1 MIILIAA
8 FIVSLIPA
16 VLLYWWLRNR
26 VKDEDAY
33 KALCDSAL
41 KRGILCVFPVIL
53 LSAVLQII
61 IRLTGVRDANLL
73 LYEGLHNFLVLALAE
88 E

>member
-8 FIVSLIPA
+8 LIVSLVPA

-41 KRGILCVFPVIL
+41 KRGILCVFPIIL
-53 LSAVLQII
+53 LVRFAGKVRKQDYYTEPFE
-61 IRLTGVRDANLL
+61 TGEN
-73 LYEGLHNFLVLALAE
+73 
-88 E
+88 